1 MTAEKTSP
9 APAAEYVPVGAAA
22 KLAYIQGD
30 IDRVLKTGNNT
41 HMKFKYFEEHKIIEL
56 LRPYQ
61 RAMRLAIIVD
71 YIDPQHAGS
80 LTSMT
85 AVVTFIDSEQP
96 ADSLDREIRA
106 TYPIQ
111 ATDTQGWGAAKAQT
125 YGKKYA
131 LQKFFGIPMDDI
143 KDGDNEAAVAQTTT
157 GPAMAGPKKAP
168 PATVKLLKAAL
179 ADIHKTLPDEKK
191 AIFLQRVSGQLQTAH
206 GVEKV
211 DQLAADAVAPFQ
223 AWIAAQAA

>member
-1 MTAEKTSP
+1 M
-9 APAAEYVPVGAAA
+9 PAAKTTEYTPSGVAA
-22 KLAYIQGD
+22 KLAFIQGD
-30 IDRVLKTGNNT
+30 IDRVLKTGNNS

-61 RAMRLAIIVD
+61 RDLKLAIVVD
-71 YIDPQHAGS
+71 YIDPQHQGS

-85 AVVTFIDSEQP
+85 AVVTLIDTEQP
-96 ADSLDREIRA
+96 ADSLDRELRA

-143 KDGDNEAAVAQTTT
+143 KDGDNEAAVQQTTT
-157 GPAMAGPKKAP
+157 GPAMAAPKKAA
-168 PATVKLLKAAL
+168 PAQVKLLKGAL
-179 ADIHKTLPDEKK
+179 QAIHTSLPEEKRPV
-191 AIFLQRVSGQLQTAH
+191 FLQRVSGELQTSY

-211 DQLAADAVAPFQ
+211 EQLAAEAVAPFQ
-223 AWIAAQAA
+223 AWISAQAA